1 MSLKPELILEV
12 PELTE
17 EVARAAF
24 PKGNPY
30 LTLRDNLGTIF
41 EDEDFVDLFP
51 DHGQPAL
58 PPWRLALV
66 TIMQFRENLTDRQA
80 AEAVRSRIDWKY
92 LLGYDLTDPGFHF
105 SVLSEFR
112 ARLLSGGEAILL
124 DKFLQRC
131 RENGLLK
138 ERGKQRTDATRVLA
152 AIRVMNRLELVGETM
167 RAALNAIA
175 TEAPLWLRQVAPSE
189 WYERYGR
196 RIEDYRLPK
205 SQEKRAAYAQRV
217 GEDGFQLLDLL
228 AEKDTP
234 KEANSLPEVNT
245 LRLMWSRHYSRDEDK
260 KDGGSPGQVRFKSN
274 RELSRASEAIESPY
288 DTDARYR
295 SRYSTNW
302 TGYLVHITE
311 TCEDDD
317 VHLITHVETTEAT
330 VHESQKTESIHQALV
345 EKRLPPGEHLVDSA
359 YIDAELLVDSRQQHQ
374 IDLIGPGRLNN
385 SWQARTEGA
394 YDLEQFEIDWD
405 NQVVYCPQGKQS
417 GNWKDGF
424 DNSGAPLIYVQFSSM
439 DCQPCS
445 VRKLCTR
452 SKRRRGMGFRP
463 REQYEALQEAR
474 QRLESEEGRQLY
486 NRRAG
491 IEGTISQGVRAFGM
505 RQTRYRGL
513 AKTHI
518 QHIATAAAIN
528 LERLVAW
535 IDDVPRET
543 TRTSRFA
550 ALAPS

>member
-51 DHGQPAL
+51 EHGQPAL

-112 ARLLSGGEAILL
+112 ARLVSGGETILL

-131 RENGLLK
+131 REIGLLK

-175 TEAPLWLRQVAPSE
+175 AEAPLWLRQVAPSE

-217 GEDGFQLLDLL
+217 GEDGFRLLEML

-234 KEANSLPEVNT
+234 IEATSLPEVKT
-245 LRLMWSRHYSRDEDK
+245 LRLMWDRHYSRDEEK
-260 KDGGSPGQVRFKSN
+260 KDDNSLGQVRFKSN
-274 RELSRASEAIESPY
+274 REFSRASEAIESPY

-295 SRYSTNW
+295 SHYSTNW
-302 TGYLVHITE
+302 TGAA
-311 TCEDDD
+311 D
-317 VHLITHVETTEAT
+317 
-330 VHESQKTESIHQALV
+330 
-345 EKRLPPGEHLVDSA
+345 
-359 YIDAELLVDSRQQHQ
+359 
-374 IDLIGPGRLNN
+374 
-385 SWQARTEGA
+385 
-394 YDLEQFEIDWD
+394 
-405 NQVVYCPQGKQS
+405 
-417 GNWKDGF
+417 
-424 DNSGAPLIYVQFSSM
+424 
-439 DCQPCS
+439 
-445 VRKLCTR
+445 RK
-452 SKRRRGMGFRP
+452 S
-463 REQYEALQEAR
+463 
-474 QRLESEEGRQLY
+474 
-486 NRRAG
+486 
-491 IEGTISQGVRAFGM
+491 
-505 RQTRYRGL
+505 
-513 AKTHI
+513 
-518 QHIATAAAIN
+518 
-528 LERLVAW
+528 ERL
-535 IDDVPRET
+535 
-543 TRTSRFA
+543 
-550 ALAPS
+550 

>member
-41 EDEDFVDLFP
+41 EDEDFIDLFP
-51 DHGQPAL
+51 EHGQPAL
-58 PPWRLALV
+58 SPWRLALV

-105 SVLSEFR
+105 SVLTEFR
-112 ARLLSGGEAILL
+112 ARLLDGGGAILL
-124 DKFLQRC
+124 DKLLQRC
-131 RENGLLK
+131 REKDFLK
-138 ERGKQRTDATRVLA
+138 ERGKQRTDATHVLA

-167 RAALNAIA
+167 RAALNALA
-175 TEAPLWLRQVAPSE
+175 VEVPLWLRQVAPPE

-196 RIEDYRLPK
+196 RVEDYRLPK

-228 AEKDTP
+228 SEADAP
-234 KEANSLPEVNT
+234 KGAASLSEVTT
-245 LRLMWSRHYSRDEDK
+245 LRLTWDRHYSRDEDK
-260 KDGGSPGQVRFKSN
+260 TDGNSPGQIRFKGN
-274 RELSRASEAIESPY
+274 RELGRASEAIESPY
-288 DTDARYR
+288 DTEARYR
-295 SRYSTNW
+295 SRYATKR
-302 TGYLVHITE
+302 TGYMVHVTE
-311 TCEDDD
+311 TCEEDD

-330 VHESQKTESIHQALV
+330 VHESQKIESIHQALV
-345 EKRLPPGEHLVDSA
+345 EKGARPGVHLVDSA
-359 YIDAELLVDSRQQHQ
+359 YMDAEWLVQSRQQHQ
-374 IDLIGPGRLNN
+374 IDLVGPARSNN
-385 SWQARTEGA
+385 SWQTRVEGA

-405 NQVVYCPQGKQS
+405 EQVVYCPQGKQS
-417 GNWKDGF
+417 GNWKEGL
-424 DNSGAPLIYVQFSSM
+424 DNVGAAVIYVQFSSM
-439 DCQPCS
+439 DCRPCPERS
-445 VRKLCTR
+445 LCTR
-452 SKRRRGMGFRP
+452 SKRRRAIGFRP
-463 REQYEALQEAR
+463 REQYEALQQAR
-474 QRLESEEGRQLY
+474 QRLESEEGKQLY

-491 IEGTISQGVRAFGM
+491 IEGTISQGVRAFGL

-513 AKTHI
+513 AKTHL

-528 LERLVAW
+528 LDRLVAW
-535 IDDVPRET
+535 FDDVPRTT

>member
-1 MSLKPELILEV
+1 MSLKPKLILAV

-30 LTLRDNLGTIF
+30 LSLRDNLGTIF
-41 EDEDFVDLFP
+41 EDEDFIDLFP
-51 DHGQPAL
+51 EHGQPAL
-58 PPWRLALV
+58 SPWRLALV

-105 SVLSEFR
+105 SVLTEFR
-112 ARLLSGGEAILL
+112 ARLLDGGGEILL
-124 DKFLQRC
+124 DKLLQRC
-131 RENGLLK
+131 REKDFLR
-138 ERGKQRTDATRVLA
+138 ERGKQRTDATHVLA

-167 RAALNAIA
+167 RATLNAIA
-175 TEAPLWLRQVAPSE
+175 VEAPVWLREVAPPE

-205 SQEKRAAYAQRV
+205 SKEKRAAYAQRV

-228 AEKDTP
+228 SEADAP
-234 KEANSLPEVNT
+234 KGATSLPEVIT
-245 LRLMWSRHYSRDEDK
+245 LRLMWDRHYSRDEDK
-260 KDGGSPGQVRFKSN
+260 TDGNSPGQIRFKSN
-274 RELSRASEAIESPY
+274 RELGRASEAIESPY
-288 DTDARYR
+288 DTEARYR
-295 SRYSTNW
+295 SRYGTNW
-302 TGYLVHITE
+302 TGYMVHVTE
-311 TCEDDD
+311 TCEEDNI
-317 VHLITHVETTEAT
+317 HLITHVETTEAT

-345 EKRLPPGEHLVDSA
+345 EKGSPPGEHLVDSA

-374 IDLIGPGRLNN
+374 IDLVGPGRPNI
-385 SWQARTEGA
+385 SWQAKTEGA

-405 NQVVYCPQGKQS
+405 RQVVTCPQGKQS

-424 DNSGAPLIYVQFSSM
+424 DNTGAPLIYVQFSSK
-439 DCQPCS
+439 DCRPCS
-445 VRKLCTR
+445 SRPLCTR
-452 SKRRRGMGFRP
+452 SKRRRAIGFRP
-463 REQYEALQEAR
+463 REQYEALQKAR

-505 RQTRYRGL
+505 RQARYRGL
-513 AKTHI
+513 AKTHL

-528 LERLVAW
+528 LDRLVAW
-535 IDDVPRET
+535 LDDVPRET
-543 TRTSRFA
+543 KRTSRFA
-550 ALAPS
+550 ALASA